1 MTQSLMGLCMHSL
14 SFHGDITF
22 FGQVPVEHQFAMPQV
37 VQHWPK
43 VRRVSVNEIGTGF
56 ILKESRKKKETI
68 SGMPKALLLQKKKK
82 RNQQESASQSTLVR
96 QGLSSN
102 T

>member
-1 MTQSLMGLCMHSL
+1 MYSL

-43 VRRVSVNEIGTGF
+43 VRWVSVNEIGTGF
-56 ILKESRKKKETI
+56 ILKESRKQGNGQRNAKSTFVATTTTKKI
-68 SGMPKALLLQKKKK
+68 SRKGLLKVL
-82 RNQQESASQSTLVR
+82 
-96 QGLSSN
+96 
-102 T
+102 

>member
-1 MTQSLMGLCMHSL
+1 MHSL
-14 SFHGDITF
+14 SFHGDNTF

-43 VRRVSVNEIGTGF
+43 VHWVSVNEIGTGF
-56 ILKESRKKKETI
+56 ILKESRGEKKETI
-68 SGMPKALLLQKKKK
+68 SGMPKAFLLQPKKE
-82 RNQQESASQSTLVR
+82 RNQQESAPQSTLVK
-96 QGLSSN
+96 QGSSSN